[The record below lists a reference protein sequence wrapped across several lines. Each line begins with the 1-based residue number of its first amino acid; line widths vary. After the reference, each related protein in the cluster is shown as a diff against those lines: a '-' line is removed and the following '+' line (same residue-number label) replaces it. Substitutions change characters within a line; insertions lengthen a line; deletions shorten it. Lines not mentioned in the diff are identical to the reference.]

1 MGIINMLKQKVSEKV
16 RGYSYVRMMNGS
28 IPVFSQFGD
37 NIYASDIV
45 KNCISCIATEI
56 SKLEPRHIRTDN
68 DGMQKT
74 INDSITRLFKYAP
87 NELMTTSDFLEKCV
101 WLWYRKSNCFIY
113 PVYETVKGDRGIYR
127 NYLGFYPLDP
137 VEVVFLQDPTGTMYI
152 KLTFQSG
159 YNVTLPYEDIIH
171 WRKDF
176 SLNEFLGGDENGLP
190 DNGPLLKV
198 LKVNDTILQG
208 LDKAVKASLSIKGV
222 LKMNTMLDTDEQ
234 IAERE
239 KFEKKLSSNSSA
251 VLPMDLKGD
260 YIPITSTPTVIDNTT
275 LDFVQKKILNNY
287 GVSYAIL
294 SGDFTDEQ
302 YQAFYEKKLEPMII
316 SLGQAFNKTLF
327 TASQM
332 SYGDEVIFYPQKLLF
347 TNVKN
352 KIAVADILGA
362 RGALTDNQLLDLF
375 GYPPFEGG
383 NIRRVSLNF
392 INRDIIDDYQML
404 NAKNGKGVNNNG
416 KETEQ

>member
-1 MGIINMLKQKVSEKV
+1 MGIIKVLKKRVTDKYKNYV
-16 RGYSYVRMMNGS
+16 YSKMMNGS
-28 IPVFSQFGD
+28 TPVFSQFGD

-45 KNCISCIATEI
+45 KNCISCVATEI
-56 SKLEPRHIRTDN
+56 SKLSPRHIRTDN
-68 DGMQKT
+68 EGMQQT
-74 INDSITRLFKYAP
+74 INDSITRLFRYAP

-113 PVYETVKGDRGIYR
+113 PVYEEVKGERGIYR
-127 NYLGFYPLDP
+127 DYKGFYPLDP
-137 VEVVFLQDPTGTMYI
+137 IEVIFLRDLSETMYI
-152 KLTFQSG
+152 KLIFQSG

-171 WRKDF
+171 WRKDY

-208 LDKAVKASLSIKGV
+208 LDKAVKASLSVRGI
-222 LKMNTMLDTDEQ
+222 LKINTMLDSDEQ
-234 IAERE
+234 IEERE
-239 KFEKKLSSNSSA
+239 RFEKKLSTNSSA

-260 YIPITSTPTVIDNTT
+260 YIPINSTPTVIENTT
-275 LDFVQKKILNNY
+275 LEFIQNKILNNY

-294 SGDFTDEQ
+294 SGDFNDEQ
-302 YQAFYEKKLEPMII
+302 YQAFYEKILEPMII

-327 TASQM
+327 TSNQM

-352 KIAVADILGA
+352 KIAVADILGS
-362 RGALTDNQLLDLF
+362 RGTLTDNQLLELF
-375 GYPPFEGG
+375 GYPPFKGG
-383 NIRRVSLNF
+383 NVRRVSLNF
-392 INRDIIDDYQML
+392 INRELADEYQMI
-404 NAKNGKGVNNNG
+404 NAKNEKGVKKN
-416 KETEQ
+416 E

>member
-1 MGIINMLKQKVSEKV
+1 MGIINILKKKAADK
-16 RGYSYVRMMNGS
+16 YLNYVYAKMMNGS
-28 IPVFSQFGD
+28 APIFSQFGD

-45 KNCISCIATEI
+45 KNCISCVATEI
-56 SKLEPRHIRTDN
+56 SKLEPRHIRVDS
-68 DGMQKT
+68 DGMQQT

-113 PVYETVKGDRGIYR
+113 PVFETVKGDRGVYR

-137 VEVVFLQDPTGTMYI
+137 MEVVFLQDPTGTLFI
-152 KLTFQSG
+152 KLTFESG
-159 YNVTLPYEDIIH
+159 YNVTLPYSDIIH

-208 LDKAVKASLSIKGV
+208 LDKAVKSSLSIKGI
-222 LKMNTMLDTDEQ
+222 LKLNTMLDDDAQEE
-234 IAERE
+234 ERN
-239 KFEKKLSSNSSA
+239 KFIKKLNSNASA
-251 VLPMDLKGD
+251 LLPMDLKGD
-260 YIPITSTPTVIDNTT
+260 YIPVSSTPTVIDNTT
-275 LDFVQKKILNNY
+275 LQFIQNKILNNY
-287 GVSYAIL
+287 GVSYEIL
-294 SGDFTDEQ
+294 SGNFTDEQ
-302 YQAFYEKKLEPMII
+302 YQAFYEKSLEPMII

-332 SYGDEVIFYPQKLLF
+332 SYGDEVVFYPQKLLF

-352 KIAVADILGA
+352 KIAVADVLGA
-362 RGALTDNQLLDLF
+362 RGTLTDNQLLDLF

-383 NIRRVSLNF
+383 NVRRVSLNF

-404 NAKNGKGVNNNG
+404 NAKSGKGEKNND
-416 KETEQ
+416 KSTE